1 MNIVLFLIKIKSLEV
16 DKNMSSLDEYIKNV
30 ENAVA
35 ELKAA
40 LQAAQLSSPSE
51 EVTNQ
56 GELTI
61 EQINEEMS
69 IRF

>member
-1 MNIVLFLIKIKSLEV
+1 
-16 DKNMSSLDEYIKNV
+16 MSNLDEYIKNV

-35 ELKAA
+35 ELKTA

-61 EQINEEMS
+61 DQINEEMS

>member
-1 MNIVLFLIKIKSLEV
+1 
-16 DKNMSSLDEYIKNV
+16 MSSLDKYIKNI

-51 EVTNQ
+51 DVTNQ
-56 GELTI
+56 GKLTD
-61 EQINEEMS
+61 EQFSEIVNL
-69 IRF
+69 RF